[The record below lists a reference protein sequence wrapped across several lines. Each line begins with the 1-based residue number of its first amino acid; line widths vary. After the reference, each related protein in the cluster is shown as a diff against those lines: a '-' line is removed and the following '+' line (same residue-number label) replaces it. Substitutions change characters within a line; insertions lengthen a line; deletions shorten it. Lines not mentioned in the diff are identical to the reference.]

1 MTGATETRLDGSTL
15 SAEPY
20 HNPKNSMARPWC
32 VTEWNGR
39 MSITHRFSTLEA
51 AEAWIDQQD
60 G

>member
-1 MTGATETRLDGSTL
+1 
-15 SAEPY
+15 
-20 HNPKNSMARPWC
+20 MARPWC